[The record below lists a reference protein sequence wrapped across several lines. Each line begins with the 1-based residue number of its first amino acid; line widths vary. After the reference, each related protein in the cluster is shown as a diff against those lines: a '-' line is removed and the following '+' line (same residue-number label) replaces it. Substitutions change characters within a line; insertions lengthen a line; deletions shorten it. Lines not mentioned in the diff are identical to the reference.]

1 MLMAAKKEQSF
12 HWSREARRVQVLND
26 GRNLRVFDHEGFAWT
41 LGDTD
46 VDCAEKLQAFLADVR
61 DHDSDCAERILD
73 ELPEVW
79 RERADR
85 NLTKADE
92 DEVIR

>member
-1 MLMAAKKEQSF
+1 MASKKEQSF

-26 GRNLRVFDHEGFAWT
+26 GRNLRIFDHAGLAFVLQDRDAGCAFELQT
-41 LGDTD
+41 L
-46 VDCAEKLQAFLADVR
+46 LAYVA
-61 DHDSDCAERILD
+61 DHDKECAERIYS

-85 NLTKADE
+85 NLTKPDDE

>member
-1 MLMAAKKEQSF
+1 MASKKEQSF

-26 GRNLRVFDHEGFAWT
+26 GRNLRIFDHAGLAFVLQDRDAN
-41 LGDTD
+41 
-46 VDCAEKLQAFLADVR
+46 CAFELQALLAYIA
-61 DHDSDCAERILD
+61 DHDKECAERIYS
-73 ELPEVW
+73 ELPEMW

-85 NLTKADE
+85 NLTKPDDE

>member
-1 MLMAAKKEQSF
+1 MAKKSDQSF
-12 HWSREARRVQVLND
+12 HWSREARRVQVLGGGTNV
-26 GRNLRVFDHEGFAWT
+26 RIFDHEGLSWVMQDRDAN
-41 LGDTD
+41 
-46 VDCAEKLQAFLADVR
+46 CAFELQALLAYVA
-61 DHDSDCAERILD
+61 DHDKECAERIYS

>member
-1 MLMAAKKEQSF
+1 MASKKDQSF

-26 GRNLRVFDHEGFAWT
+26 GRNLRIFDHAGLAFVLQDRDAN
-41 LGDTD
+41 
-46 VDCAEKLQAFLADVR
+46 CAFELQALLAYIA
-61 DHDSDCAERILD
+61 DHDKECAERIYS
-73 ELPEVW
+73 ELPEMW

-85 NLTKADE
+85 NLTKPDDE

>member
-1 MLMAAKKEQSF
+1 MASKKEQSF

-26 GRNLRVFDHEGFAWT
+26 GRNLRIFDHAGLAFVLQDRDAN
-41 LGDTD
+41 
-46 VDCAEKLQAFLADVR
+46 CAFELQALLAYIA
-61 DHDSDCAERILD
+61 DHDKECAERIYS

-85 NLTKADE
+85 NLTKPDDE

>member
-1 MLMAAKKEQSF
+1 MAKKGDQSF
-12 HWSREARRVQVLND
+12 HWSREARRVQVLGGGTNV
-26 GRNLRVFDHEGFAWT
+26 RIFDHEGFAWT

>member
-1 MLMAAKKEQSF
+1 MASKKEQSF
-12 HWSREARRVQVLND
+12 HWSREARRVQVLGGGTNV
-26 GRNLRVFDHEGFAWT
+26 RIFDHEGFAWT

-79 RERADR
+79 RERAER
-85 NLTKADE
+85 KLTKADE

>member
-1 MLMAAKKEQSF
+1 MAARKEQSF
-12 HWSREARRVQVLND
+12 HWSREARRVQVLGGGTNV
-26 GRNLRVFDHEGFAWT
+26 RIFDHEGLSWVLHDRDAN
-41 LGDTD
+41 
-46 VDCAEKLQAFLADVR
+46 CAFELQALLAYIA
-61 DHDSDCAERILD
+61 DHDRECAERIYS

-85 NLTKADE
+85 NLTNRDDD

>member
-1 MLMAAKKEQSF
+1 MASKKEQSF

-26 GRNLRVFDHEGFAWT
+26 GRNLRIFDHAGLAFVLQDRDANCAFELQT
-41 LGDTD
+41 L
-46 VDCAEKLQAFLADVR
+46 LAYIA
-61 DHDSDCAERILD
+61 DHDKECAERIYS
-73 ELPEVW
+73 ELPEMW

-85 NLTKADE
+85 NLTKPDDE

>member
-1 MLMAAKKEQSF
+1 MASKKEQSF

-26 GRNLRVFDHEGFAWT
+26 GRNLRIFDHAGLAFVLQDRDAN
-41 LGDTD
+41 
-46 VDCAEKLQAFLADVR
+46 CAFELQALLAYIA
-61 DHDSDCAERILD
+61 DHDKECAERIYS

-85 NLTKADE
+85 NLTKADDE

>member
-1 MLMAAKKEQSF
+1 MASKKEQSF
-12 HWSREARRVQVLND
+12 HWSREARRVQVLGGGTNV
-26 GRNLRVFDHEGFAWT
+26 RIFDHAGLAFVLQDRDAN
-41 LGDTD
+41 
-46 VDCAEKLQAFLADVR
+46 CAFELQALLAYIA
-61 DHDSDCAERILD
+61 DHDRECAERIYS

-85 NLTKADE
+85 NLTKPDD